1 MYKNINIYFGVFFLS
16 GVSGL
21 IYESIW
27 SHYLKLFL
35 GHAAYAQTL
44 VLAIFMGGMAIGSW
58 ICSQKG
64 NKWKNLLLGYAVVEG
79 VIGIMAL
86 VFHEAFDALIHLSY
100 QSIMPAIGSQA
111 LVSSYKWFLSATII
125 LPQSILLGMTFPL
138 MSAGVI
144 RLFPSNP
151 GRTVSMLYFSNSI
164 GAALGVL
171 VSGFLFIDWFGLPGT
186 IRLAGIL
193 NICIAIFIWKLVA
206 NRPPAPATTPAPTTQ
221 PATTKHTD
229 SFYFLFLTIAFLT
242 GLASFIYEVSWIRML
257 SLVLGSSTHAFELM
271 LSAFILGLALGGLW
285 IRNRIDKIGNT
296 IKFLAIVQ
304 LIMGLLALS
313 TLPLYNITFDAMQWV
328 INNLDKNNTGYL
340 IFNFS
345 SHAIATAVML
355 PTTFFAGMTLP
366 LITFTLL
373 KRGDG
378 EKSIGAVYAANTIG
392 AICGVLLA
400 IHIGLP
406 HLGLKN
412 TLWVGASIDIL
423 LAIILLAKIR
433 PNIGIKPLTTT
444 AVTGVAA
451 LILVM
456 AFIELD
462 VYKMGSGVY
471 RSGAL
476 YNEGDVEVL
485 YHKDG
490 KSASVDL
497 HKSDNGYISIRTNG
511 KIDAT
516 IKMSSNN
523 DMSVDEPTMV
533 LAAAL
538 PIYYNPTAKH
548 AAVIGMGSGLTTHTL
563 LTSSSLTLVDTI
575 EIEPAI
581 VEAAKGFRP
590 RVELA
595 YTDPRSHIYI
605 EDAKTYFST
614 HNKKYDIIISEP
626 SNPWVSG
633 TASLFT
639 KEFYRVVKNYLQ
651 SDGILVQWIQLYE
664 FNTELVATIVKALS
678 KEFSDYSLYI
688 STDFDLLIVAKNE
701 GKLNTPSASLFSQPK
716 LAAELNTIG
725 IRHSLDFETRKIGN
739 RDQLSVLFKSYDIP
753 SNSDYFPEL
762 DLRAAKARYLTSHSS
777 DLVALTYQP
786 IPVLRYLSPEQPLTT
801 DTVTN
806 TTTPSIVKFH
816 QTAIAVY
823 DAYINVNALPGHVP
837 DKYNVVLT
845 NISNVLQRCYTIN
858 TTDWVDNLLEMNSVT
873 TPFLN
878 RAQLNQVWQKMHN
891 SRCYRQLPDPQKDW
905 LALMLAVANK
915 DAGKMTGVAQWLLQH
930 NVAANERHYDFLVG
944 IAMLGELLL
953 KRNDQAKRVFTNYQ
967 DKLSPVYNSD
977 DLTLQLLLA
986 YANENN

>member
-1 MYKNINIYFGVFFLS
+1 M
-16 GVSGL
+16 SGL

-44 VLAIFMGGMAIGSW
+44 VLTIFMGGMAIGSW

-64 NKWKNLLLGYAVVEG
+64 NKWKNLLLGYAIVEG
-79 VIGIMAL
+79 IIGIIAL
-86 VFHEAFDALIHLSY
+86 FFHQAFDTLVLLSY
-100 QSIMPAIGSQA
+100 QSIMPTIGSQT
-111 LVSSYKWFLSATII
+111 LVSGYKWLLSATII

-144 RLFPSNP
+144 RLFPSHP

-171 VSGFLFIDWFGLPGT
+171 ISGFLFIDWFGLPGT
-186 IRLAGIL
+186 IRLAGIM
-193 NICIAIFIWKLVA
+193 NICIAIFIWKL
-206 NRPPAPATTPAPTTQ
+206 ATKNHGSPIAHVTHKTPSATQ
-221 PATTKHTD
+221 KQTD
-229 SFYFLFLTIAFLT
+229 SFYMLLLSIAFLT

-304 LIMGLLALS
+304 LIMGVLALS
-313 TLPLYNITFDAMQWV
+313 TLPLYNLTFDVMQWI
-328 INNLDKNNTGYL
+328 INSLDKNSTGYL

-355 PTTFFAGMTLP
+355 PTTFCAGMTLP
-366 LITFTLL
+366 LITYTLL

-400 IHIGLP
+400 IHIGMP
-406 HLGLKN
+406 FLGLKN
-412 TLWVGASIDIL
+412 TLWIGATIDIG
-423 LAIILLAKIR
+423 LAIILLMKIR
-433 PNIGIKPLTTT
+433 PSNGTKPIALTATT
-444 AVTGVAA
+444 GLAA
-451 LILVM
+451 L
-456 AFIELD
+456 FIVFLFVELD

-476 YNEGDVEVL
+476 YNEGDL
-485 YHKDG
+485 KILFHKDG

-497 HKSDNGYISIRTNG
+497 HQSDNDYVSIRTNG

-516 IKMSSNN
+516 ISMNRSNE
-523 DMSVDEPTMV
+523 MSVDEPTMV

-538 PIYYNPTAKH
+538 PLYYNPQAKH

-563 LTSSSLTLVDTI
+563 LTSNTLELVDTI

-581 VEAAKGFRP
+581 VEAANGFRP

-614 HNKKYDIIISEP
+614 HNKKYDLIISEP

-651 SDGILVQWIQLYE
+651 DDGILVQWIQLYE

-678 KEFSDYSLYI
+678 KEFSDYTLYI
-688 STDFDLLIVAKNE
+688 STDFDLLIVAKKE
-701 GKLNTPSASLFSQPK
+701 GKLNSPSASIFSQPG
-716 LAAELNTIG
+716 LARELDTIG
-725 IRHSLDFETRKIGN
+725 IRHLSDLAIRKIGS
-739 RDQLSVLFKSYDIP
+739 RDQLSRLFDSYEIP
-753 SNSDYFPEL
+753 GNSDYFPVL
-762 DLRAAKARYLTSHSS
+762 DLRAAKARYLASHSS
-777 DLVALTYQP
+777 GLVALTYQP
-786 IPVLRYLSPEQPLTT
+786 IPVLRSFEPEQTFTPEIITE
-801 DTVTN
+801 
-806 TTTPSIVKFH
+806 TTTPSIVKFYR
-816 QTAIAVY
+816 TAAAVY
-823 DAYINVNALPGHVP
+823 QAYINAQTLPAHVP
-837 DKYNVVLT
+837 EKYNTVFN
-845 NISNVLQRCYTIN
+845 NINNVIERCYTIN
-858 TTDWVDNLLEMNSVT
+858 TADWINNLLELNSVT

-878 RAQLNQVWQKMHN
+878 RTQLNQVWRKVH
-891 SRCYRQLPDPQKDW
+891 SGACYNQLPNAQKDW
-905 LALMLAVANK
+905 LALMMAVANK
-915 DAGKMTGVAQWLLQH
+915 DAEEMAGLAQWLLQH
-930 NVAANERHYDFLVG
+930 KLATDKQHYDFLVG
-944 IAMLGELLL
+944 TAILGELLL
-953 KRNDQAKRVFTNYQ
+953 KQNEKAKQIFTNYQ
-967 DKLSPVYNSD
+967 NKISSPDNPD
-977 DLTLQLLLA
+977 DLTMRILLA
-986 YANENN
+986 YINAS